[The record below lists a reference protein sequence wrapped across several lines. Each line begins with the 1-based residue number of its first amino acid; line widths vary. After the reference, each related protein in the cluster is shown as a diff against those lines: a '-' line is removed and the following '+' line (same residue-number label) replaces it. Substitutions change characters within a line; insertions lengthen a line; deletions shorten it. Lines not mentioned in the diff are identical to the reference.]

1 MEKNEEEKPKGYS
14 EDDPESLGFVSQE
27 CTLPDMKKM
36 SPEEMKSY
44 LDDLLLSHIFSKG

>member
-1 MEKNEEEKPKGYS
+1 MEKSDEEKPKRGS
-14 EDDPESLGFVSQE
+14 EDPQGSLGIVSQE

-44 LDDLLLSHIFSKG
+44 LDDLLRSLIFSEG